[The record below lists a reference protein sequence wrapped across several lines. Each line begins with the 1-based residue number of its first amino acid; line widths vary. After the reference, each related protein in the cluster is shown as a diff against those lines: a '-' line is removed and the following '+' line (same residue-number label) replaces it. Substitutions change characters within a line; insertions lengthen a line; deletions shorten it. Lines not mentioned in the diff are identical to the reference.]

1 MLNTASWTVLVQ
13 SLQKCTV
20 LISKKLLK
28 NHKLELKQPPVIQTN
43 PKLTFLIS
51 YSVFNES
58 GTGSVLNSS
67 EGLET

>member
-1 MLNTASWTVLVQ
+1 MNSFSPVTTKMHSFNFHKAFEKSQIRVKTAPCNSN
-13 SLQKCTV
+13 K
-20 LISKKLLK
+20 
-28 NHKLELKQPPVIQTN
+28 PN